1 MTVECV
7 DGRSGR
13 PHIDGEDKGRLHAGV
28 VGTRSVVLKTGKQL
42 AATQDSANKVTV
54 ATGDCIV
61 HGRHCSVTA
70 AEQVTITSGTQG
82 QKRNDLICMHYM
94 RRGSGDSA
102 IDSAELAVLRG
113 TPTTGTPA
121 DPAVPGGNV
130 LEGAVDD
137 WMPLYRVSLDGVTAA
152 KPVPVF
158 ELAPSIVDLWDSIS
172 QSPRVITGTKS
183 LKWVWSGATCPIL
196 SDSEFQALAGRSFDN
211 DRDMAVVMNGDWSAN
226 GIPTAGAVW
235 LPTDKTLYASMTSVP
250 KMNSWLRIN
259 YALIVAP

>member
-172 QSPRVITGTKS
+172 QSPRVIVGSKSFQTGGGTAHR
-183 LKWVWSGATCPIL
+183 LMTQ
-196 SDSEFQALAGRSFDN
+196 SEFASICGRAFDP
-211 DRDMAVVMNGDWSAN
+211 DRDCISVMNGSWRSTGVAVTCAVYNEDDACSIYVFTASALRDKQWIRVN
-226 GIPTAGAVW
+226 YTVTLGA
-235 LPTDKTLYASMTSVP
+235 
-250 KMNSWLRIN
+250 
-259 YALIVAP
+259 